1 MKIISAFYIIFF
13 TILFSLN
20 LYGAASDQVI
30 AEPDDF
36 ETTQIEDE
44 IYDPLEPIN
53 RAIFSFNN
61 VADKIILEPVAKG
74 YEKLPSPI
82 QSGIS
87 TFLSNLRAPIV
98 VINKLLQGKGENA
111 FEYTG
116 RILINSNLVVFGLFD
131 LAENI
136 GLEE

>member
-1 MKIISAFYIIFF
+1 MIDYENYISFFYNIF
-13 TILFSLN
+13 TILFSFN

-61 VADKIILEPVAKG
+61 VDKMYEPVAKG

-87 TFLSNLRAPIV
+87 NFLSNLRAPIV
-98 VINKLLQGKGENA
+98 VINQVLQG
-111 FEYTG
+111 
-116 RILINSNLVVFGLFD
+116 
-131 LAENI
+131 
-136 GLEE
+136 